1 MFKLCALPALAVAA
15 KDNLL
20 TNGDFEES
28 GGWTALNSYPG
39 ILDVVTDVKHSDTSS
54 LRITND
60 STMYEV
66 GQTIEGLTPGAV
78 YEFKAYASVQGG
90 NAALARC
97 VAKYQNVP
105 EGYTDE
111 YSQITISGD
120 AWFPVTYKISP
131 PPGCT
136 SIRFY
141 IRNFT
146 ANTVMWY
153 DDVSVRKIENTR
165 LFEMVPS
172 QVFYYTD
179 TSEEPVITVKK
190 TDFFTPQSGDTVDF
204 TLLDGD
210 TRITGSTDASFSEGV
225 ASFSF
230 PLKNLETEKKA
241 YTVHA
246 RLKRGGATLYE
257 ETQNVYKYP
266 RPSMMDKKGDIYIN
280 GERFL
285 PKVALAC
292 DSTAYYEN
300 LAKAGFN
307 AVTVYSGHLRGAI
320 PYLKEN
326 NLKAVVP
333 LYSKMYPAGHPQI
346 AEDMAAIV
354 KEFKDSDVVLGW
366 QPMDEPGMNLS
377 RLSYD
382 ELMEASYK
390 MIRDIDSKHPVL
402 LVDADENLYHKHAWY
417 SDAVLC
423 DAYTAYGGRDY
434 TADYVIRN
442 MEKAVEEAKGKPVWY
457 ISGTFERDGYFMN
470 ADEYR
475 NVMWQSFMAG
485 AKGYGVY
492 PVINVYKQGGTTPEK
507 EGTLPDTTLW
517 QDMLA
522 ISARGEM
529 ELAFRHFV
537 EEKTVPLTKYRGDTL
552 WWETWYDNGNFYA
565 VILNRQNTSQSASI
579 PLKTERGT
587 VLIESG
593 RANRIDGK
601 SATRTVS
608 GGAFPVNLTAY
619 EAAIYTIPTGGT
631 ESQITVSAIGETH
644 IKVEAVA
651 FAAVGERVA
660 FITATYTKENNTR
673 KLSKF
678 TVTEGT
684 GAGSLP
690 VVLKGVT
697 MPKEEGEETV
707 AYLWSFS
714 SGIQPIISKIK
725 Q

>member
-1 MFKLCALPALAVAA
+1 M
-15 KDNLL
+15 
-20 TNGDFEES
+20 
-28 GGWTALNSYPG
+28 LN
-39 ILDVVTDVKHSDTSS
+39 
-54 LRITND
+54 
-60 STMYEV
+60 
-66 GQTIEGLTPGAV
+66 
-78 YEFKAYASVQGG
+78 
-90 NAALARC
+90 
-97 VAKYQNVP
+97 
-105 EGYTDE
+105 
-111 YSQITISGD
+111 
-120 AWFPVTYKISP
+120 
-131 PPGCT
+131 
-136 SIRFY
+136 
-141 IRNFT
+141 
-146 ANTVMWY
+146 
-153 DDVSVRKIENTR
+153 
-165 LFEMVPS
+165 
-172 QVFYYTD
+172 
-179 TSEEPVITVKK
+179 
-190 TDFFTPQSGDTVDF
+190 
-204 TLLDGD
+204 
-210 TRITGSTDASFSEGV
+210 
-225 ASFSF
+225 
-230 PLKNLETEKKA
+230 
-241 YTVHA
+241 
-246 RLKRGGATLYE
+246 
-257 ETQNVYKYP
+257 
-266 RPSMMDKKGDIYIN
+266 KKGDVYIK
-280 GERFL
+280 GKQFL

-292 DSTAYYEN
+292 NSTSYYES
-300 LAKAGFN
+300 LKEAGFN
-307 AVTVYSGHLRGAI
+307 AVTVYSGHLKGAL
-320 PYLKEN
+320 PYLEQY

-333 LYSKMYPAGHPQI
+333 LYAGMYPAGHPAI
-346 AEDMAAIV
+346 RADMAKIV
-354 KEFKDSDVVLGW
+354 EEYKDSDLVLGW

-434 TADYVIRN
+434 TKDYVIRN
-442 MEKAVEEAKGKPVWY
+442 MEKAVAEAKGKPVWY

-507 EGTLPDTTLW
+507 EGSLPDTALW

-537 EEKTVPLTKYRGDTL
+537 EEKTVPITKYRGDTL

-565 VILNRQNTSQSASI
+565 VILNRQNTSQNANI
-579 PLKTERGT
+579 PLKTEKGT

-601 SATRTVS
+601 TATRTVS

-619 EAAIYTIPTGGT
+619 EAAIYIIPTGGT
-631 ESQITVSAIGETH
+631 ESKITVSAIGETH

-651 FAAVGERVA
+651 FAAEGERVA

-697 MPKEEGEETV
+697 MQKEDEETV

-714 SGIQPIISKIK
+714 SGMHPIISKVK